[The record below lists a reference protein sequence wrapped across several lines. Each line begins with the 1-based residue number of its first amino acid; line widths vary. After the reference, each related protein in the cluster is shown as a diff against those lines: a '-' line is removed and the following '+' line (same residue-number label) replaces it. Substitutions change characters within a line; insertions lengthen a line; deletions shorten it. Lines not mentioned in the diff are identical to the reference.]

1 MADTYESL
9 KIPPH
14 SVEAEQSVLGGLLL
28 DNEAWINV
36 AEKLVENDFYR
47 QDHRLIF
54 RAISSLISQQK
65 PVDVLTLSDWLRENQ
80 QLEDAGGLSY
90 LGSMARDTPSAAN
103 IAAYAD
109 IVREKSILRQLISV
123 GTEITESA
131 FTTEGRNS
139 SELLDN
145 AEKKVFQIAEQ
156 GARNTN
162 SFRPL
167 KQLMKDTLIHIEE
180 LSRLNSTITGV
191 STGYTDLDEMTSGL
205 QKGDLVIVAGRPS
218 MGKTTFSMNIA
229 EYAAT
234 HKKLPVAVFSMEMP
248 AEQLT
253 MRLMSSMGRV
263 DQHRVRTGQLT
274 EEDWPRIATAVKIFA
289 DSPMY
294 IDDSPA
300 LSPNEV
306 RARARRLVREQGQ
319 LGLIVLDYLQLMRG
333 NGNSENR
340 VNEVSEISRALKA
353 LAKELGVPIV
363 VLSQLNRSLEQ
374 RPNKRPIMSD
384 LRESGA
390 IEQDADVIM
399 FVYRDEVY
407 NPESAEKGSAEIIIA
422 KQRNGPIGNVRLTF
436 LGKYTRFENYTPDV
450 YSENYE

>member
-1 MADTYESL
+1 MAETYESL

-28 DNEAWINV
+28 DNEAWLNV

-54 RAISSLISQQK
+54 RAISALISQQK

-103 IAAYAD
+103 ITAYAD

-131 FTTEGRNS
+131 FNTEGRNS

-274 EEDWPRIATAVKIFA
+274 EDDWPRIAMAVKIFA

-353 LAKELGVPIV
+353 LAKELTVPII

-422 KQRNGPIGNVRLTF
+422 KQRNGPIGAVRLTF
-436 LGKYTRFENYTPDV
+436 LGQYTRFENYTPDV

>member
-1 MADTYESL
+1 MAETYESL

-28 DNEAWINV
+28 DNEAWLNV

-54 RAISSLISQQK
+54 RAISALISQQK

-103 IAAYAD
+103 ITAYAD

-131 FTTEGRNS
+131 FNTEGRNS

-218 MGKTTFSMNIA
+218 IGKTTFSMNIA

-274 EEDWPRIATAVKIFA
+274 EDDWPRIAMAVKIFA

-353 LAKELGVPIV
+353 LAKELTVPII

-422 KQRNGPIGNVRLTF
+422 KQRNGPIGAVRLTF
-436 LGKYTRFENYTPDV
+436 LGQYTRFENYTPDV